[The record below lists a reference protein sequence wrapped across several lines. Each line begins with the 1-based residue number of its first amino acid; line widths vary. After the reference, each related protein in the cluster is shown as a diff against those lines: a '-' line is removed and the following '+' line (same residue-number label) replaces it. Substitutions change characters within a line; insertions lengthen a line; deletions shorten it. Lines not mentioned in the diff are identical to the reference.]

1 MLALHTGP
9 VSRICAYKWGQDNM
23 SKRIFGPYH
32 INRMPREE
40 VHEVLKREV
49 PQDVRGYLEDV
60 VERMR
65 YYRKL

>member
-1 MLALHTGP
+1 
-9 VSRICAYKWGQDNM
+9 M